1 MTEFA
6 EWTYTALTAALRLMA
21 AAFAGLI
28 AVRIFLLIVVAV
40 VCTVQELRK
49 RGKKNE

>member
-6 EWTYTALTAALRLMA
+6 EWTYTALTAALRLMV

-28 AVRIFLLIVVAV
+28 AVGIFLLIVVAV
-40 VCTVQELRK
+40 VCTVRELRK